1 MENEQLTTPL
11 RLKKIR
17 KYLGMTQIQMAIALQ
32 TSQSYL
38 SAIER
43 GEKDLSRNLLVNLAK
58 EMPGLNINWLLTGEG
73 EMIAEA
79 DSDYSKMSPNLVHLS
94 NDPVH
99 LSPQNQ
105 AQEPA
110 VPYSSREEEIVYL
123 RMYISYLEQFIY
135 QKHPDY
141 RPPEWSKKKG

>member
-1 MENEQLTTPL
+1 MDNEQLTASL

-17 KYLGMTQIQMAIALQ
+17 KYLGKTQIQMAIALK

-43 GEKDLSRNLLVNLAK
+43 GEKDLSRSLLVNLAR
-58 EMPGLNINWLLTGEG
+58 ELPGLNVNWLLTGDG
-73 EMIAEA
+73 EMLNDPEAVEAE
-79 DSDYSKMSPNLVHLS
+79 MSPNPSHLSIDFVHLS
-94 NDPVH
+94 GK
-99 LSPQNQ
+99 NQ
-105 AQEPA
+105 VEEPSTTYA
-110 VPYSSREEEIVYL
+110 SREDEIVYL

-141 RPPEWSKKKG
+141 RPPEWRKKQG